1 MGTTSSAI
9 FNGNSRY
16 SADFSAVIDRA
27 VAIASIPITQL
38 NNDKTSLTA
47 QSSALQGL
55 DSNFSAVQSAV
66 QSIGTA
72 LGGASLAAA
81 VSDPTKL
88 SVTLGDGAVEGDYSI
103 DVINAGAYATSMTAA
118 AWNGAGQHTY
128 QISIGG
134 VPQALTPADTS
145 AAGVAAAINS
155 QYGDQVRATV
165 VNVRTADNPD
175 YRISLRTTKLDD
187 LQPDILDNAGSLQ
200 TQQTTGAQVHY
211 VVNGSGQDVYSNS
224 RAATVSTGVTLNLLA
239 SDGGNPVSVTVSR
252 SSSAL
257 SNALST
263 LASAYNAA
271 VDALDQQHG
280 STSGAL
286 AGNSVLN
293 DLSQVLRGISTY
305 SAPGSAIGSLKDL
318 GLDLDK
324 NGHLTFDSTALSS
337 ANLANSSGI
346 AAFLGSSTTG
356 GFLKVASDSLA
367 AIEQS
372 GTGLLPSFEASVQ
385 SQISDNTNRTATLQ
399 AFVDQTKL
407 QLQQQMAA
415 ADALIATM
423 EQQYNY
429 LSGMFQSMQA
439 AASQYK

>member
-1 MGTTSSAI
+1 
-9 FNGNSRY
+9 
-16 SADFSAVIDRA
+16 
-27 VAIASIPITQL
+27 
-38 NNDKTSLTA
+38 
-47 QSSALQGL
+47 
-55 DSNFSAVQSAV
+55 
-66 QSIGTA
+66 
-72 LGGASLAAA
+72 
-81 VSDPTKL
+81 
-88 SVTLGDGAVEGDYSI
+88 
-103 DVINAGAYATSMTAA
+103 MTAA
-118 AWNGAGQHTY
+118 AWNGDGQHTY

-134 VPQALTPADTS
+134 VPQTLTPTDTS

-211 VVNGSGQDVYSNS
+211 VVNGSGLDVYSNS
-224 RAATVSTGVTLNLLA
+224 RSATVSTGVTLNLLA
-239 SDGGNPVSVTVSR
+239 SDGGTPVSVTVSR

-257 SNALST
+257 GNALST
-263 LASAYNAA
+263 LASAYNTA

-305 SAPGSAIGSLKDL
+305 SAPGSAVGSLKDL

-324 NGHLTFDSTALSS
+324 KGHLTFDSAALYK
-337 ANLANSSGI
+337 ANLGNSTGI

-356 GFLKVASDSLA
+356 GFLKAASDSLA

>member
-47 QSSALQGL
+47 QSTALQGL
-55 DSNFSAVQSAV
+55 DSNFSALQSAV
-66 QSIGTA
+66 QGIGTA

-103 DVINAGAYATSMTAA
+103 DVISAGAYATSMTAA
-118 AWNGAGQHTY
+118 AWNGDGQHTY

-134 VPQALTPADTS
+134 VPQTLTTADNS

-187 LQPDILDNAGSLQ
+187 LQPDILDNAGSVQ
-200 TQQTTGAQVHY
+200 TQQITGVQVHY

-224 RAATVSTGVTLNLLA
+224 RSATVSTGVTLNLLA
-239 SDGGNPVSVTVSR
+239 SDAGTPVSVTVSR

-263 LASAYNAA
+263 LATAYNTA

-293 DLSQVLRGISTY
+293 DLSQALRGIGTY
-305 SAPGSAIGSLKDL
+305 SAPGNAVGTLKDL
-318 GLDLDK
+318 GLELDK

-346 AAFLGSSTTG
+346 AAFLGSSTTS

-367 AIEQS
+367 AIEQTD
-372 GTGLLPSFEASVQ
+372 TGLLPSFEASVQ

-429 LSGMFQSMQA
+429 LSGMFQAMQA
-439 AASQYK
+439 SASQYK

>member
-16 SADFSAVIDRA
+16 STDFSAVIDRA

-55 DSNFSAVQSAV
+55 DSNFSAVQAAV

-72 LGGASLAAA
+72 LGGASLAAT

-103 DVINAGAYATSMTAA
+103 DVISAGAYATSMTAA

-134 VPQALTPADTS
+134 LPHALTPTDTS
-145 AAGVAAAINS
+145 ATGVAAAINS

-165 VNVRTADNPD
+165 VNVRTADSPD

-187 LQPDILDNAGSLQ
+187 LQPDILDNAVSVQ
-200 TQQTTGAQVHY
+200 AQKTTGVQVHY
-211 VVNGSGQDVYSNS
+211 VVNGSGLDVYSSS
-224 RAATVSTGVTLNLLA
+224 RSATVSTGVTLNLLA
-239 SDGGNPVSVTVSR
+239 SDGGTPVSVAVSR
-252 SSSAL
+252 SPSAL

-263 LASAYNAA
+263 LASAYNTA

-286 AGNSVLN
+286 AGNSVLK
-293 DLSQVLRGISTY
+293 DLSQVLSGIGTY
-305 SAPGSAIGSLKDL
+305 SAPGSTISNWKDL
-318 GLDLDK
+318 GLELDK
-324 NGHLTFDSTALSS
+324 NGHLIFDSTVLSK

-356 GFLKVASDSLA
+356 GFLKAASDSLA
-367 AIEQS
+367 AIEQTD
-372 GTGLLPSFEASVQ
+372 TGLLPSFETSVQ
-385 SQISDNTNRTATLQ
+385 SQISDNTNRTAALQ

-415 ADALIATM
+415 ADSLIATM

-429 LSGMFQSMQA
+429 LSGMFQAMQA
-439 AASQYK
+439 SASQYK